1 MWERAG
7 MSLQTELELK
17 FRVDREIFK
26 TALTLPLLRAGN
38 DERASEALESVYFDT
53 EDLDLMRRRI
63 ALRVRRANGDYVL
76 GVKKG
81 AQAHGSYFERDEE
94 QAPSAGAV
102 ADLSLLKKATAAELK
117 EIVGEKALAPRFVS
131 DIQRTLR
138 TVRFHGAEI
147 EVALDEGF
155 ISAGE
160 QREPA
165 HEIELELKSGE
176 PAALFEF
183 GLSLVDALPL
193 KLGILS
199 KAQRGAELFSGK
211 PPEPVRAVSPDLAP
225 DMSTDEGIGAILHV
239 CLSQFLDNLPVLER
253 GDSVEAVHQM
263 HVAVR
268 RLRSAFGLVSRFFPS
283 AEFDA
288 LRDESKRIGV
298 ILGAARDWDVFIDTL
313 RDGPLPSF
321 ADAPG
326 FDKLIN
332 AARCRADAAHE
343 AVVALASDRATAR
356 FALTLERF
364 VARRG
369 WRASAQDNRRRWL
382 SEPIGGFAVG
392 SLDRLHRKVLKRGKK
407 FDSQTH
413 EQRHMV
419 RISLK
424 HLRYATKFFGDL
436 FHPAS
441 AAERYADEAA
451 ELQDLLGQR
460 NDATIALRQIKALDF
475 GEDAEFAFA
484 AGVSAGWCARGG
496 LADESR
502 IREAWRSIRKAE
514 RFWRDDDAV
523 RKGESS

>member
-199 KAQRGAELFSGK
+199 KAQRGA
-211 PPEPVRAVSPDLAP
+211 
-225 DMSTDEGIGAILHV
+225 T
-239 CLSQFLDNLPVLER
+239 VL
-253 GDSVEAVHQM
+253 G
-263 HVAVR
+263 
-268 RLRSAFGLVSRFFPS
+268 
-283 AEFDA
+283 
-288 LRDESKRIGV
+288 
-298 ILGAARDWDVFIDTL
+298 
-313 RDGPLPSF
+313 
-321 ADAPG
+321 
-326 FDKLIN
+326 
-332 AARCRADAAHE
+332 
-343 AVVALASDRATAR
+343 
-356 FALTLERF
+356 
-364 VARRG
+364 
-369 WRASAQDNRRRWL
+369 
-382 SEPIGGFAVG
+382 
-392 SLDRLHRKVLKRGKK
+392 
-407 FDSQTH
+407 
-413 EQRHMV
+413 
-419 RISLK
+419 
-424 HLRYATKFFGDL
+424 
-436 FHPAS
+436 
-441 AAERYADEAA
+441 EAA
-451 ELQDLLGQR
+451 
-460 NDATIALRQIKALDF
+460 
-475 GEDAEFAFA
+475 
-484 AGVSAGWCARGG
+484 
-496 LADESR
+496 
-502 IREAWRSIRKAE
+502 
-514 RFWRDDDAV
+514 
-523 RKGESS
+523 